1 LTRLYRRAFPAY
13 FGDGMFA
20 ELYDDIGAPDA
31 GWRNFHRKTDLIGGR
46 VFTGPDDERS
56 HADQCLLD
64 PYTNWYARRDPLP
77 PVLGHSGYMRDPFMH
92 GYVENLARQLLVE
105 NLARQLLVQLES
117 EAPETSQ
124 DGEARAE
131 ITSPPGEKD
140 GVS

>member
-1 LTRLYRRAFPAY
+1 
-13 FGDGMFA
+13 
-20 ELYDDIGAPDA
+20 
-31 GWRNFHRKTDLIGGR
+31 
-46 VFTGPDDERS
+46 
-56 HADQCLLD
+56 
-64 PYTNWYARRDPLP
+64 
-77 PVLGHSGYMRDPFMH
+77 MRDPFMH

>member
-1 LTRLYRRAFPAY
+1 
-13 FGDGMFA
+13 MFA

-46 VFTGPDDERS
+46 VFTGPDTSRRDADE
-56 HADQCLLD
+56 CLLD
-64 PYTNWYARRDPLP
+64 PYTKWYARRDPLP
-77 PVLGHSGYMRDPFMH
+77 SVLGHSGYMRDPFMH

-105 NLARQLLVQLES
+105 LKS

-124 DGEARAE
+124 DGEAKAE